1 MEFLNWL
8 FFGPAKLIA
17 HWPIAGAVLGGVL
30 IAAQIGLTLR
40 AGRRFDTGFFRTAPV
55 FAGLLWWIFNAYE
68 LQIVATSAP
77 EPAGGTL
84 RIDLM
89 VLVPM
94 LYVLT
99 LAAIATI
106 VRELKSSVGGN
117 SKQ

>member
-1 MEFLNWL
+1 MELLDWI

-17 HWPIAGAVLGGVL
+17 HWPYAGVITGGVL
-30 IAAQIGLTLR
+30 IATQAALTLR
-40 AGRRFDTGFFRTAPV
+40 AGRRLDMGFFRAAPV

-68 LQIVATSAP
+68 LQVAATVAADRSTGA
-77 EPAGGTL
+77 L

-89 VLVPM
+89 VLVPI

-106 VRELKSSVGGN
+106 VREIRSSSQGEA
-117 SKQ
+117 